1 MTCKTRI
8 ARFAIGAALGVSVL
22 TGLPTLSVAD
32 TSSELQ
38 SQLDEASSHLNDLY
52 SQASDLGQDLLQTQ
66 EDLDST
72 NAEIAQ
78 KQTELS
84 QAQDTLAG
92 RVSTN
97 YKTGGVSLASIIF
110 ESNSFDDLVNRIYYA
125 SKVSE
130 SDAQTIQQVKD
141 IQNELDQKKSEQ
153 QQLLA
158 DQQSQK
164 DDLDAKTSEAETYV
178 SSLDQQV
185 QDKLAEEQAA
195 YEAQQK
201 AAQEAAQQQARQDG
215 GYVTEQDVAGGSA
228 ESGTA
233 NNGGNESNGGAGN
246 QGSANTDTT
255 DNAGSQETPTS
266 PSKPSKPSKP
276 SNNGSSN
283 GNSGSSSGLT
293 QSQRD
298 AIVSAAWSKVGG
310 PYVYGGTGPVGY
322 DCSGFVRYCYAQAGI
337 SLPRT
342 SESQGCWG
350 KSTSNPQKGDIVCWG
365 GHVGIY
371 MGGGMMIDAG
381 NERVGISYR
390 AVYGSPWYRT
400 KA

>member
-276 SNNGSSN
+276 SNTAAPTAIPAPRAGSRSP
-283 GNSGSSSGLT
+283 SVTPSSRPRGARLAAPTSMVARVPWATTAPASCGTAMPRRASRCLVPPSHRVAGASRPRIPRRVT
-293 QSQRD
+293 S
-298 AIVSAAWSKVGG
+298 SAGVAMW
-310 PYVYGGTGPVGY
+310 
-322 DCSGFVRYCYAQAGI
+322 A
-337 SLPRT
+337 
-342 SESQGCWG
+342 
-350 KSTSNPQKGDIVCWG
+350 STWV
-365 GHVGIY
+365 
-371 MGGGMMIDAG
+371 A
-381 NERVGISYR
+381 
-390 AVYGSPWYRT
+390 A
-400 KA
+400 